1 MAPPSFSDRRRSEF
15 LSHFPTEANP
25 RRNRNSNRKIR
36 GADRPRTTRSWF
48 CPLAY
53 TLTIVAVT
61 ALAVVVVIVLATG
74 AGSDDVDP
82 THKVLEL
89 TAQDIDPETTAV
101 EKNLLKEN
109 QIDVRL
115 AAALWRDAR
124 RQLGGTSLK
133 EARLALDEGH
143 INPAVVPLMKQLA
156 ADFGTGK
163 AAAFTIWVA
172 EDESQSGNSV
182 DLQLDGAPLG
192 RFSIEQNRYAIT
204 VVERTG
210 RTLRLQITGAS
221 GANRGA
227 VFRAETATSEAE
239 TRHLHVGRNDTWQ
252 LVVK

>member
-1 MAPPSFSDRRRSEF
+1 MAPPSFSDRRRSDF
-15 LSHFPTEANP
+15 FSRFPTEANP
-25 RRNRNSNRKIR
+25 RRNKNRKIR
-36 GADRPRTTRSWF
+36 GANRPRTTKPWF
-48 CPLAY
+48 RPLAY
-53 TLTIVAVT
+53 ALAIVAVT
-61 ALAVVVVIVLATG
+61 ALAVVVIVLATG

-82 THKVLEL
+82 THKILVL

-124 RQLGGTSLK
+124 RQLSGTSLK
-133 EARLALDEGH
+133 EAQLALDAGH
-143 INPAVVPLMKQLA
+143 INPAVEPLMKQLA
-156 ADFGTGK
+156 ADFGAGK

-182 DLQLDGAPLG
+182 DLRLDGAPLG
-192 RFSIEQNRYAIT
+192 RFSIGQNRYAIT

-239 TRHLHVGRNDTWQ
+239 TRHLQVGRNDTWQ
-252 LVVK
+252 LEVK